1 MEVYYQPD
9 ILSGTH
15 ELSVEESK
23 HCIKV
28 LRHGRGDTIHVADGR
43 GTLFEVRI
51 EDPNSKKC
59 TFQLVRHTRKPEKK
73 FNISIAIA
81 PTKSIDRIEWFV
93 EKVVELGIDEINF
106 YFGRHS
112 ERKKLN
118 IERIQK
124 KAIVAMKQSEQYI
137 LPKINLYNSFNDCVT
152 DAGAADHKYIAHVD
166 STNHYHLMD
175 VAEKD
180 KKYIVFI
187 GPEGD
192 FSEEELVHSF
202 EAGFTKVSLGENR
215 LRTETAGLVACHIL
229 TLINK

>member
-9 ILSGTH
+9 ILSGVH
-15 ELSVEESK
+15 ELSIEESK

-28 LRHGRGDTIHVADGR
+28 LRHERGDTIHVADGR

-51 EDPNSKKC
+51 EDPNPKKC
-59 TFQLVRHTRKPEKK
+59 TFQVVRHKRKPEKQ
-73 FNISIAIA
+73 FNISISIA
-81 PTKSIDRIEWFV
+81 PTKSIDRLEWFV
-93 EKVVELGIDEINF
+93 EKVVELGVDEINF

-118 IERIQK
+118 MERIKK

-137 LPKINLYNSFNDCVT
+137 LPEVNLFYSFEDCIKAVGT
-152 DAGAADHKYIAHVD
+152 VDQKFIAHVD
-166 STNHYHLMD
+166 RNNDYHLMD

-180 KKYIVFI
+180 KKYSVFI

-192 FSEEELVHSF
+192 FSEEELIHSF

-229 TLINK
+229 TLKNR

>member
-9 ILSGTH
+9 ILSGVH
-15 ELSVEESK
+15 ELSIEESK

-28 LRHGRGDTIHVADGR
+28 LRHERGDTIHVADGR

-51 EDPNSKKC
+51 EDPNPKKC
-59 TFQLVRHTRKPEKK
+59 TFQVVRHKRKPEKQ
-73 FNISIAIA
+73 FSISISIA
-81 PTKSIDRIEWFV
+81 PTKSIDRLEWFV
-93 EKVVELGIDEINF
+93 EKVVELGVDEINF

-118 IERIQK
+118 MERIKK

-137 LPKINLYNSFNDCVT
+137 LPEINLFYSFEDCLKAV
-152 DAGAADHKYIAHVD
+152 GSADQKLIAHVD
-166 STNHYHLMD
+166 RNNDYHLMD
-175 VAEKD
+175 VAEKG
-180 KKYIVFI
+180 KKYSVFI

-192 FSEEELVHSF
+192 FSEEELIHSF

-229 TLINK
+229 TLTNR

>member
-9 ILSGTH
+9 ILSGSH

-28 LRHGRGDTIHVADGR
+28 LRHDKGDTIHVADGR

-51 EDPNSKKC
+51 EDPNPKKC
-59 TFQLVRHTRKPEKK
+59 TFQVVSHMRKPEKT
-73 FNISIAIA
+73 FSISIAIA
-81 PTKSIDRIEWFV
+81 PTKSIDRLEWFV
-93 EKVVELGIDEINF
+93 EKAVELGIDEINF

-118 IERIQK
+118 MERIQK

-137 LPKINLYNSFNDCVT
+137 LPEIKLYNSFNDCVS
-152 DAGAADHKYIAHVD
+152 GVGKADQKFIAHVD
-166 STNHYHLMD
+166 RRNDYHLMD
-175 VAEKD
+175 VAEKG
-180 KKYIVFI
+180 KKYTVFI

-192 FSEEELVHSF
+192 FSEEELIHSF

-215 LRTETAGLVACHIL
+215 LRTETAGVVACHIL
-229 TLINK
+229 TLINR

>member
-9 ILSGTH
+9 ILSGNN
-15 ELSVEESK
+15 ELSPEESK

-28 LRHGRGDTIHVADGR
+28 LRHEKGDTIHVADGR

-51 EDPNSKKC
+51 EDASAKKC
-59 TFQLVRHTRKPEKK
+59 TFQVVRHMRKPEK
-73 FNISIAIA
+73 NYSISIAIA

-118 IERIQK
+118 MERIQK

-137 LPKINLYNSFNDCVT
+137 LPKINLFDSFKDCVSAIDPNT
-152 DAGAADHKYIAHVD
+152 ERYIAHVD
-166 STNHYHLMD
+166 KSNDYHLMD
-175 VAEKD
+175 VAEKS
-180 KKYIVFI
+180 KKYSVFI

-192 FSEEELVHSF
+192 FSEEELINSF

-229 TLINK
+229 TLINR

>member
-1 MEVYYQPD
+1 MEVYYQPE
-9 ILSGTH
+9 ILSGVH

-28 LRHGRGDTIHVADGR
+28 MRHEKGDTIHVADGR

-51 EDPNSKKC
+51 EEDNPKKC
-59 TFQLVRHTRKPEKK
+59 SFQLVRHTRKPEKE
-73 FNISIAIA
+73 FSISIAIA

-93 EKVVELGIDEINF
+93 EKAVELGIDEINF

-118 IERIQK
+118 MERIQK
-124 KAIVAMKQSEQYI
+124 KAIVAMKQSEQFI
-137 LPKINLYNSFNDCVT
+137 LPEIKLYNSFKECV
-152 DAGAADHKYIAHVD
+152 GASSGNKYIAHVD
-166 STNHYHLMD
+166 KGNPYHLMD
-175 VAEKD
+175 VA
-180 KKYIVFI
+180 KKGQKYTVFI

-192 FSEEELVHSF
+192 FSEEEILQSF

-215 LRTETAGLVACHIL
+215 LRTETASLAACHIL
-229 TLINK
+229 TLINR

>member
-1 MEVYYQPD
+1 MEVFYQPD
-9 ILSGTH
+9 VLSGIH

-28 LRHGRGDTIHVADGR
+28 LRHSTGDIVHVADGR

-51 EDPNSKKC
+51 EDANPKKC
-59 TFQLVRHTRKPEKK
+59 TFQLVRHMRKPEKK
-73 FNISIAIA
+73 YSIVISIA
-81 PTKSIDRIEWFV
+81 PTKSVDKVEWFV

-118 IERIQK
+118 MERIQK

-137 LPKINLYNSFNDCVT
+137 LPKINLYNTFNDCI
-152 DAGAADHKYIAHVD
+152 GATSNIEQKFIAYVD
-166 STNHYHLMD
+166 RANQQHLMD
-175 VAEKD
+175 AAEPG
-180 KKYIVFI
+180 KKYAVFI

-192 FSEEELVHSF
+192 FSDEELTF
-202 EAGFTKVSLGENR
+202 AYDAGFTKVSLGENR
-215 LRTETAGLVACHIL
+215 LRTETAGLAACHIL
-229 TLINK
+229 TLINR